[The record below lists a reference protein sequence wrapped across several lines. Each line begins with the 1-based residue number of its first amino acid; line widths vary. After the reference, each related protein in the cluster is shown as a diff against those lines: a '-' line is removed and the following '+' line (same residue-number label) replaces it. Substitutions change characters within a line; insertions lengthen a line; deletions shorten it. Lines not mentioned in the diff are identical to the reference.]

1 MNKREL
7 VAKAFKNEKSGRVP
21 VGFWFH
27 YARDELEDGF
37 KNPALFDNNVE
48 GHKKFYNEFQPDFV
62 KIMTDGFFI
71 YPNEAI
77 IHAKAGADPGKAVSI
92 GENHPWIEKQ
102 ISYAKTITGLCGSE
116 VMCFYNI
123 FSPATFFRFSRTSV
137 QQGKGLADF
146 LAEDRDAAAH
156 ALNVIAEDLAVLIRR
171 LISEAGV
178 DGVYFS
184 AQDLN
189 DPRVTDE
196 IRETILAPGDFKA
209 LEAAAGS
216 SQFNILHICGYA
228 GYRND
233 LSHFAD
239 YPAQI
244 INFASVVEGVSLGE
258 GKKLFRG
265 KPVIGGFGNTTG
277 DILYKGSRAEIEA
290 ETGRLL
296 KEAGT
301 LGVVL
306 GADCTVPRDISRDHL
321 KWVRDKAAA
330 FCE

>member
-7 VAKAFKNEKSGRVP
+7 VAKAFKNEKADRVP

-27 YARDELEDGF
+27 YAKDELEDGF
-37 KNPALFDNNVE
+37 KTPGLFENSIE

-71 YPNEAI
+71 YPCEAI
-77 IHAKAGADPGKAVSI
+77 INAKTGADLGKAVSI
-92 GENHPWIEKQ
+92 GETHPWIEKQ
-102 ISYAKTITGLCGSE
+102 IAYAKTITGLCGSE

-123 FSPATFFRFSRTSV
+123 FSPATFFRFSRAARG
-137 QQGKGLADF
+137 GKSLADF
-146 LAEDRDAAAH
+146 IAGDRDAAAH
-156 ALNVIAEDLAVLIRR
+156 ALNVMAGDLAVLSQR

-196 IRETILAPGDFKA
+196 VREKILAPSDFKA
-209 LEAAAGS
+209 LEPAISS
-216 SQFNILHICGYA
+216 SQFNILHICGYE
-228 GYRND
+228 GCRNN
-233 LSHFAD
+233 LSHFTA

-244 INFASVVEGVSLGE
+244 INFASVVEETPLGE
-258 GKKLFRG
+258 GKKLFGGR
-265 KPVIGGFGNTTG
+265 PVIGGFGNTTG
-277 DILYKGSRAEIEA
+277 DVLYKGSKAEIEA
-290 ETGRLL
+290 ETERLL

-306 GADCTVPRDISRDHL
+306 GADCTVPRDINRDHL
-321 KWVRDKAAA
+321 RWVRDKAAA
-330 FCE
+330 FCV